1 MSSAPVT
8 ARDWRVEVD
17 DGVAAL
23 SAAEDGRVA
32 VAGAEGS
39 LSLISAEGELQ
50 CRQVVSTGCLAA
62 AWSPDGDHLALG
74 TLDGVLILDRA
85 GTMIAERRG
94 GWCSSVAW
102 SPDGTRLASGVGRSV
117 VVLDAAGTEIFSGER
132 ASTVTAVAWVNRR
145 VASAAY
151 GGVHLHH
158 ASNTAPRDQMPFTGS
173 LLALSVSPDRK
184 WIATGNQDATLHIW
198 RLGRGGNELSMS
210 GYPRK
215 ISALAFSPDSTMLAS
230 GGGSDVTVWDFT
242 GRGPRGSTPRVLR
255 GHEEAVV
262 AVAWASRGGLLA
274 GAASDGSVAVWHPA
288 RARPGRPESAID
300 SMRRDSPAAALCWDG
315 LGRLL
320 VGWSDSTVVARPI
333 GGAG

>member
-1 MSSAPVT
+1 VSSAPVT

-17 DGVAAL
+17 DGVVAL

-39 LSLISAEGELQ
+39 LSLLSAEGELQ
-50 CRQVVSTGCLAA
+50 GRQVVSTGCLAA

-74 TLDGVLILDRA
+74 TLDGVLILDRT
-85 GTMIAERRG
+85 GTVIAERRG
-94 GWCSSVAW
+94 GWCCSVAW

-158 ASNTAPRDQMPFTGS
+158 ASRTAPRDQMPFTGS

-184 WIATGNQDATLHIW
+184 WIATGNQDATLHVW
-198 RLGRGGNELSMS
+198 RLGRSGDELSMS

-242 GRGPRGSTPRVLR
+242 GRGPRGSTPRVLS

-262 AVAWASRGGLLA
+262 ALAWASRGGLLA
-274 GAASDGSVAVWHPA
+274 AAASDGSVAVWHPA
-288 RARPGRPESAID
+288 RARPGRPEPAIE
-300 SMRRDSPAAALCWDG
+300 SMRRDSPATALCWDG
-315 LGRLL
+315 FGRLL